1 MTTENYS
8 LLNLF
13 SYAIKVSIRKFHMQT
28 NKAHFQFQK
37 IANVFVT

>member
-13 SYAIKVSIRKFHMQT
+13 SYVIKVSVQKFHMQT
-28 NKAHFQFQK
+28 NKAHSQFQK
-37 IANVFVT
+37 IANAFVT